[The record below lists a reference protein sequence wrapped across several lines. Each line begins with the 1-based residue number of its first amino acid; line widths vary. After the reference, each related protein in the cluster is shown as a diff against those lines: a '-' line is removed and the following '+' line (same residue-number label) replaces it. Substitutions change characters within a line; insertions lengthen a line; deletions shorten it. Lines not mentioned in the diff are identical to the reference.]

1 MSLPSLPQPMKV
13 FNALIK
19 THHITSRK
27 KVAHLK
33 KHAHKQVSY
42 MLLRSGGAP
51 GLMYVEGSEPGVRE
65 WVAVVQSLRYKDYRL
80 LKKPAPLEDSL
91 ISAGP
96 GNLLSKTRDIGERRE
111 GFEEADSVAGF
122 AARMEERGVLR
133 WWRRAMGYACG
144 D

>member
-1 MSLPSLPQPMKV
+1 MKII
-13 FNALIK
+13 NALIK

-42 MLLRSGGAP
+42 VLLRSGGAP
-51 GLMYVEGSEPGVRE
+51 GLMYVEGSELGVRE
-65 WVAVVQSLRYKDYRL
+65 WVAVVQGLRYKDYHL

-91 ISAGP
+91 TSVEP
-96 GNLLSKTRDIGERRE
+96 RNLLSKTRDTGERGE
-111 GFEEADSVAGF
+111 GFEEADSVAAF

-133 WWRRAMGYACG
+133 WWRRAMGYTCG